1 MFLFVLHFSVM
12 KAFHLLYHSAKNLK
26 TLPGGPKP
34 SPTPIKDPCGWSFL
48 LRSSMEKEVYI
59 YILSHLLRK
68 PTTLWEDPKPPHPLP
83 TKPDRHPGRYPLLPR
98 CPGKKKFHLVSHT
111 PNKPTALPE
120 DVNSGKDLSGL
131 PLLLQYFTARVLRLL
146 SPAFHARHKPI
157 TLWEPPTPP
166 PPPPP
171 PTPIKDPYGYGILS
185 LLQSL
190 FQETKFHVHHI
201 SHTTHNATTL
211 PEDPK
216 PPTPPPTP
224 IRDPWGTTT
233 PSGFGNITSTGTSRN
248 ISTTICPRS
257 SSMPISQIFFEL
269 STPYSTADL
278 ICRHPIR

>member
-1 MFLFVLHFSVM
+1 MTALMFLFVLHFSVM

-131 PLLLQYFTARVLRLL
+131 PLLLQSFTARVLRLL

-171 PTPIKDPYGYGILS
+171 RRPSKTLTATAYYPFSNHSSRKQNSTFTTSLTPLITQQPSRRTLS
-185 LLQSL
+185 LQPLRQHQSATPGALQRPPDSEISRAL
-190 FQETKFHVHHI
+190 GRPAISQQRSVHVPPRCR
-201 SHTTHNATTL
+201 SH
-211 PEDPK
+211 
-216 PPTPPPTP
+216 
-224 IRDPWGTTT
+224 
-233 PSGFGNITSTGTSRN
+233 
-248 ISTTICPRS
+248 RS
-257 SSMPISQIFFEL
+257 SSSCQRHTRPQI
-269 STPYSTADL
+269 
-278 ICRHPIR
+278 